1 MSARLWYSQF
11 DVYDCIRRMGGLLL
25 EWRQPIHL
33 ERLYILDFL
42 FANAPLLHRVTM
54 TADVRSEFRDLA
66 IPKPDKVFLSYPAS
80 PLLFHQME
88 SAQTSALR
96 ALAGKGLLNTDSFT
110 GKSAELSSLGSSL
123 FVDIKNRTES
133 VQEIALARF
142 LVNKY
147 SVSHESG
154 MGSLRSSCGLRR
166 SV

>member
-11 DVYDCIRRMGGLLL
+11 DVYDCIRRVGGLLL
-25 EWRQPIHL
+25 EWQQPIHL
-33 ERLYILDFL
+33 ERLYILDFF

-54 TADVRSEFRDLA
+54 SADVRSAFRDLA

-88 SAQTSALR
+88 SAQTSALS
-96 ALAGKGLLNTDSFT
+96 ALAGKGLLNIESFAD
-110 GKSAELSSLGSSL
+110 KSAELSKRGSSL
-123 FVDIKNRTES
+123 FVDINSRIDRAQDS
-133 VQEIALARF
+133 ALARF
-142 LVNKY
+142 LVNQY
-147 SVSHESG
+147 SASHNNG

>member
-11 DVYDCIRRMGGLLL
+11 DVYDCIRRVGGLLL
-25 EWRQPIHL
+25 EWRRPVHL
-33 ERLYILDFL
+33 ERLYILDFF

-54 TADVRSEFRDLA
+54 TADVRSAFRDLE

-96 ALAGKGLLNTDSFT
+96 ALAGKGLLNIESFAD
-110 GKSAELSSLGSSL
+110 KSAELSTLGSSL
-123 FVDIKNRTES
+123 FSDITNRIDS
-133 VQEIALARF
+133 AQEIALARF
-142 LVNKY
+142 LVNQY
-147 SVSHESG
+147 SDSHDNG
-154 MGSLRSSCGLRR
+154 MGSLRASCGLRR

>member
-11 DVYDCIRRMGGLLL
+11 DVYDCIRRVGALLL
-25 EWRQPIHL
+25 EWRQPVHL

-54 TADVRSEFRDLA
+54 TADVRSEFRELA
-66 IPKPDKVFLSYPAS
+66 IPKPEKVFLSYPAS

-96 ALAGKGLLNTDSFT
+96 ALAGKGLLNPDSFVE
-110 GKSAELSSLGSSL
+110 KSAELSVLGATL
-123 FVDIKNRTES
+123 FSDVKNRTES
-133 VQEIALARF
+133 VQDLALARF
-142 LVNKY
+142 LVNRY
-147 SVSHESG
+147 AASHENG

>member
-11 DVYDCIRRMGGLLL
+11 DVYDCVRRLGGLLL
-25 EWRQPIHL
+25 EWRQPVHL
-33 ERLYILDFL
+33 ERLYILDFF

-54 TADVRSEFRDLA
+54 AADVRSAFRDLR
-66 IPKPDKVFLSYPAS
+66 IPKPEKVFLSYPAS

-96 ALAGKGLLNTDSFT
+96 ALAGKGLLNPDSFAD
-110 GKSAELSSLGSSL
+110 KSAELSTLGSSL
-123 FVDIKNRTES
+123 FVDIKNRTDS
-133 VQEIALARF
+133 SQEIGLARF
-142 LVNKY
+142 LVNQY
-147 SVSHESG
+147 SASHDNG

>member
-25 EWRQPIHL
+25 EWRQPVHL
-33 ERLYILDFL
+33 EGILILDFF

-54 TADVRSEFRDLA
+54 TADVRSAFRDLA

-96 ALAGKGLLNTDSFT
+96 ALTGKGLLNTESFAD
-110 GKSAELSSLGSSL
+110 KSAELSTLGSSL
-123 FVDIKNRTES
+123 FVDIKNRIDSAQES
-133 VQEIALARF
+133 ALARF
-142 LVNKY
+142 LVNQY
-147 SVSHESG
+147 SASHENG

>member
-11 DVYDCIRRMGGLLL
+11 DVYDCVRRLGGLLL
-25 EWRQPIHL
+25 EWRQPVHL
-33 ERLYILDFL
+33 ERLYILDFF

-54 TADVRSEFRDLA
+54 TASVRSAFRDLA

-96 ALAGKGLLNTDSFT
+96 ALAGKGLLNNESFAD
-110 GKSAELSSLGSSL
+110 KSAELSTLGSSL
-123 FVDIKNRTES
+123 FVDIKNRTDS
-133 VQEIALARF
+133 PQEIGLARF
-142 LVNKY
+142 LVNQY
-147 SVSHESG
+147 SASHDNG
-154 MGSLRSSCGLRR
+154 MSTLRSSCGLRR

>member
-11 DVYDCIRRMGGLLL
+11 DVYDCIRRVGGLLL
-25 EWRQPIHL
+25 EWRQPVHL
-33 ERLYILDFL
+33 ERLYILDFF

-54 TADVRSEFRDLA
+54 TADVRSAFRDLA

-88 SAQTSALR
+88 SAQTSALH
-96 ALAGKGLLNTDSFT
+96 ALAGRGLLNTESFAD
-110 GKSAELSSLGSSL
+110 KSVELNTLGSSM
-123 FVDIKNRTES
+123 FIDIANRIDSAQES
-133 VQEIALARF
+133 ALARF
-142 LVNKY
+142 LVNQY
-147 SVSHESG
+147 SASHDNG